1 VKPQAGARPRARSV
15 DLVPRQA
22 RRRERDRAPPDPA
35 ACSASAAPRLAVS
48 ATPPIRRSQHRLPS
62 TDHAQLDMKSVKGPA
77 GNAKPANTGWAPIR
91 YRLKVSPGRPAL
103 FVPKVYTLRN
113 TGAVEGRTP
122 TGGSDDVARGGKCMD
137 SVATRV
143 FTFSICRSSSLPV
156 ISVWTG
162 VVGPASS
169 GWKSSCC
176 ISLGRCAGSRIG
188 GFFGHFFISDS
199 VAESIGWP
207 TGNPFQLEV
216 GVANLAVG
224 ILGGVAMGRR
234 DGFREAT
241 VIAATV
247 FGVGATV
254 VHVMDVIESGN
265 LAPGNTIQN
274 VSNLLRPALLIA
286 FLAASRRAERSPDSE
301 AQTAGFD
308 RWRDQG

>member
-1 VKPQAGARPRARSV
+1 
-15 DLVPRQA
+15 
-22 RRRERDRAPPDPA
+22 
-35 ACSASAAPRLAVS
+35 
-48 ATPPIRRSQHRLPS
+48 
-62 TDHAQLDMKSVKGPA
+62 
-77 GNAKPANTGWAPIR
+77 
-91 YRLKVSPGRPAL
+91 
-103 FVPKVYTLRN
+103 
-113 TGAVEGRTP
+113 
-122 TGGSDDVARGGKCMD
+122 MD
-137 SVATRV
+137 SVAIRV
-143 FTFSICRSSSLPV
+143 FTFSVLPV
-156 ISVWTG
+156 IIAVGHLALDSSSRSRERRLEIFLLYLFG
-162 VVGPASS
+162 VGV
-169 GWKSSCC
+169 
-176 ISLGRCAGSRIG
+176 AGSGIG

-224 ILGGVAMGRR
+224 ILGIVAMGRR

-274 VSNLLRPALLIA
+274 ISNLLRPALLIA

-301 AQTAGFD
+301 AQTQGFEQWREPRIRAAGLMTGSVAAGFGAGFAIELPLIGTLVGTLVGAGLAAFVVARASGGISARRTD
-308 RWRDQG
+308 PAT